1 MSEDGH
7 SRSTLSSSSTA
18 YSDHLTKSMHELQFL
33 TIDWKNFKKHLND
46 NVKLS
51 LPDINDN
58 LSLEQQ
64 FKTITDDILRAYQ
77 NSSRPLKDSEELFL
91 PPPQIRQIK
100 TERNHFKKI
109 WQKYRT
115 PANKNKYNSAQTK
128 LRRAITKHIQDT
140 YALSIE
146 HLNIIE
152 GTLWRRAKYLK
163 TKRNNIP
170 KLKNPAD
177 NSSASTNVEKAE
189 VIADHFVN
197 QFQINDIG
205 NPRTENT
212 VKTSIENFDTT
223 KVRLSE
229 ITEFIKSTKI
239 NKAPGIDGI
248 TNKMLKNLPLKI
260 LLKLANLYNYM
271 FKLKYFPQCW
281 KTARI
286 LPILKPGKD
295 PTKPISYRPI
305 SLLSTLSKLGE
316 KLILTRYLKHA
327 RRIRIPIPQQF
338 GFTPKLSTTHQ
349 LLRVV
354 EHILEGKS
362 SKLITAAIF
371 LDIAK
376 AFDKVWTQGLIHKL
390 ISYKFPHYI
399 IAIIQSYLQDRH
411 FTVSVNNTDSTPQA
425 ISAGV
430 PQGGFWP
437 PSYSYAL

>member
-1 MSEDGH
+1 MLN
-7 SRSTLSSSSTA
+7 RQKVTT
-18 YSDHLTKSMHELQFL
+18 
-33 TIDWKNFKKHLND
+33 DWKNFKKHLND
-46 NVKLS
+46 NAKLS

-64 FKTITDDILRAYQ
+64 FKTIADDILRAYQ
-77 NSSRPLKDSEELFL
+77 NSSRPLKDTEELFL
-91 PPPQIRQIK
+91 PPQTRQIK

-128 LRRAITKHIQDT
+128 FRRVITKHIQDT

-146 HLNIIE
+146 HLNIVE

-163 TKRNNIP
+163 TKRNNTP
-170 KLKNPAD
+170 KLKNPTD

-205 NPRTENT
+205 NPSTENT

-223 KVRLSE
+223 VPTLKYRKVRLSE

-338 GFTPKLSTTHQ
+338 GITPNLSTTHQ

-362 SKLITAAIF
+362 SKLIIAAIF

-376 AFDKVWTQGLIHKL
+376 AFDKCSSDRS
-390 ISYKFPHYI
+390 ISVLMSNSFSKGFSDEFHNSLNCLHAGRKFNKVPAVHRYI
-399 IAIIQSYLQDRH
+399 VLYHL
-411 FTVSVNNTDSTPQA
+411 
-425 ISAGV
+425 
-430 PQGGFWP
+430 
-437 PSYSYAL
+437 